1 MKKIVS
7 AFLIIALLVI
17 PACAKDSTYSDI
29 AFPQWAKD
37 LRRTEIIMFG
47 SLPFVTLWT
56 TVGYSLAVK
65 GEFHSPLDKS
75 SSGFSSGD
83 QARIIGIAAAT
94 SVGLG
99 LFDLAFTLI
108 SRKIKAKKR
117 RDTSTDGVQVI
128 PFSAEQQEPGMPQSP
143 PAYLQGGLESAVF

>member
-7 AFLIIALLVI
+7 AFLAVALLAV
-17 PACAKDSTYSDI
+17 PAGAKDSTYSDI
-29 AFPQWAKD
+29 TFPQWAKD
-37 LRRTEIIMFG
+37 MRRTEIIMFG

-75 SSGFSSGD
+75 SSGFTTGD

-94 SVGLG
+94 SIGLG

-117 RDTSTDGVQVI
+117 RNTNTDSVQVI
-128 PFSAEQQEPGMPQSP
+128 PFSAEEPGMPQSP